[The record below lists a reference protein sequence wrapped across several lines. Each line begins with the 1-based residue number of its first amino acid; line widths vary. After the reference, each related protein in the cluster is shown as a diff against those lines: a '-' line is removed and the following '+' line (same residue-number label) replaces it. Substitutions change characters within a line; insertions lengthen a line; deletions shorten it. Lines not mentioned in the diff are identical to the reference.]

1 MRLCIQTPTTMR
13 LVPRLH
19 GLLDHYYWAIVDES
33 FVERSYPT
41 SDVVGGQIAIGLES
55 VQANERGEYEVGEC
69 EGGPD

>member
-1 MRLCIQTPTTMR
+1 MR

-19 GLLDHYYWAIVDES
+19 GLLDHYYWDIVDENV
-33 FVERSYPT
+33 VERSYPT

-55 VQANERGEYEVGEC
+55 LQANERGEYEVEEC